1 VPRLASH
8 TLRALSICLLTTI
21 LAATSAAGQERRVS
35 ADPDSARLVTADV
48 ERFWAVVDRAPAD
61 SLAAHLQRGYL
72 DPGTPGVQGFI
83 PNRIL
88 SADALA
94 KTFGE
99 RRARYDSARA
109 ASLAIADAERAI
121 RAPFYAL
128 EYLYPDAVFPDVF
141 FVVGRLS
148 SGGTIS
154 DTGLLIGAE
163 MYRDASGLPHIVAHE
178 LIHFQQAGMRFL
190 QQRGTQPSLLEM
202 SLLEGSADFVAEL
215 ISGKHINAATYT
227 YGLAH
232 EKELWAE
239 FRQAMNG
246 SDYTGWLY
254 GDPPGERPTD
264 LGYFIGYRIVEAY
277 YLRSPDRRQAVRD
290 ILTMT
295 DFEGFLARSG
305 YQP

>member
-1 VPRLASH
+1 MLRFAFR
-8 TLRALSICLLTTI
+8 TLRALSICTFATVLSATT
-21 LAATSAAGQERRVS
+21 AAGQERRVS

-48 ERFWAVVDRAPAD
+48 ERFWAAVDRAPAD
-61 SLAAHLQRGYL
+61 SLAAYLQREYI
-72 DPGTPGVQGFI
+72 DPGSPGVRGFT
-83 PNRIL
+83 PNRIV

-94 KTFGE
+94 KAVRE

-109 ASLAIADAERAI
+109 ASLSIHAAERAV

-128 EYLYPDAVFPDVF
+128 EHLYPDAVFPDVY

-148 SGGTIS
+148 SGGTLS
-154 DTGLLIGAE
+154 DTGLMIGAE

-178 LIHFQQAGMRFL
+178 LIHFQQAALPFL
-190 QQRGTQPSLLEM
+190 ARRGTQPTLLEQ

-215 ISGKHINAATYT
+215 ISGKHINAAAHA
-227 YGLAH
+227 YGRAN
-232 EKELWAE
+232 EKALWAE
-239 FRQAMNG
+239 FRQAMG
-246 SDYTGWLY
+246 GRDYTGWLY
-254 GDPPGERPTD
+254 GDPPGERPAD
-264 LGYFIGYRIVEAY
+264 LGYFVGYRIVEAY
-277 YLRSPDRRQAVRD
+277 YLRAADRKQAIRD